1 MKRNCLHHPAIAGLT
16 VLLAAFCLHGT
27 ASAQQQ
33 EKKCQVSG
41 LVADSLT
48 KEGEMYATM
57 KITKKG
63 KPQEAVKMAVTG
75 KDGTFREWLQSP
87 GDYTLTV
94 SSMGR
99 QPIVRQ
105 FTVKPDMAA
114 VNLDTLYIHDASKE
128 LAGVEIVAQKPLV
141 KADIDKIEYNMEDD
155 PDSKTNSILEMLR
168 KVPLVT
174 VDGEEN
180 IKVNGSSNFKVY
192 VNGRPNNMMSNNPKD
207 VLKSMPASSI
217 RKIEVITNPGPKYD
231 AEGVGGILN
240 IVTVGKGLEGYTANF
255 TGWAAKLSYGGS
267 VYSTIKKDKLTMS
280 ARYNYNYSPL
290 PERHNDADRIFTGD
304 PSTPSASNA
313 TSRATSKIYE
323 NFHSGNFEASY
334 DIDTL
339 RLVTAS
345 IGISNSHNSTHSTN
359 ILNATSPL
367 DGSQLYA
374 YGQLSRGKENSF
386 YLNGSFDY
394 QRLFHVKERMLT
406 FSYRISTSPY
416 SCNDTADYKDREAAD
431 DWTDFISLARN
442 QFSDVHSRS
451 TEHTFQIDYSTP
463 IGKVHTIE
471 TGAKYILRDNRSNSD
486 RYLQNTDASDYTFDD
501 DNSMHYRHR
510 NDILAAYTG
519 YGLKLGKL
527 SGRTGLRYEH
537 TIQKVKYLLGS
548 GQNFS
553 KDFNDL
559 VPSASIGYSINEQ
572 QSLRLAY
579 NMRIWRP
586 NIWYLNP
593 YLDQSTPGSLSQG
606 NSGLVSEKNHS
617 FALTYNFFAAKF
629 STSWTLRHSFTNNC
643 IELVTT
649 LVNDNDI
656 SGVKNPTGKMV
667 NYDTYYNIGKTQT
680 TSLSGYIS
688 WMIFKNTRLYM
699 NAWVDYSD
707 YNDRQSLH
715 NYGWYGSM
723 YVNLEQTL
731 PKDWQISA
739 GFSGWTSNPE
749 LQGKSQGNNYYS
761 LSLRKSMLKKKLTMS
776 LFASNFLHKDRRYK
790 STTQAS
796 NFIYNSEFYQ
806 SAPNFGINLSLRI
819 GELTSGVKKARKTI
833 NNDDVKNGGGK
844 Q

>member
-57 KITKKG
+57 KITKKE

-114 VNLDTLYIHDASKE
+114 VNLDTLYIHDASNE

-416 SCNDTADYKDREAAD
+416 SCNDTAYYKDREAAD

-527 SGRTGLRYEH
+527 SGRAGLRYEH

-643 IELVTT
+643 IESVTT

-819 GELTSGVKKARKTI
+819 GELTSEVKKARKTI